1 VKIFEINKYC
11 RLCNSAKLEKVVQIG
26 DTPVSE
32 KYSDSKNQK
41 PKDSL
46 VPLDLYYC
54 LECGHVQIIHVVNPD
69 FLWDKFTFKTSRN
82 LKISQHYQNYV
93 HDLVKFSGSEEKNFV
108 IDVGS
113 NDGTLL
119 NIFKNNGFKKVLGV
133 DPAKEIAETATR
145 NGIETIVG
153 YFDTKIANQIKDRFG
168 LADFVTAN
176 NVYAHINNMDEVTEA
191 IKTVL
196 SKKGIFSFEVSYL
209 PDVIEKK
216 LLGTIFHEHLSYHSI
231 RPLIK
236 FFEKKELEIINVKRN
251 DLQGGSIVCYVQKKG
266 GGFNINKS
274 VKEIL
279 IYEEKCKIND
289 LKTFQNFSQEL
300 YLLKT
305 ELNNLLD
312 KLNKDDKKVA
322 GFGSARSATTLIKF
336 LDIGNKFKFIVDD
349 NKDKHYKFTPG
360 SRIEVLPTD
369 KIYEEKIDYLIVFA
383 WEHFKKIIKKNEKFS
398 KNGGKFINLFPS
410 IEII

>member
-1 VKIFEINKYC
+1 MKIFEINKYC
-11 RLCNSAKLEKVVQIG
+11 RLCHSDKLEKVVQIG
-26 DTPVSE
+26 ETPVSE
-32 KYSDSKNQK
+32 KYSETKYQK
-41 PKDSL
+41 PEDSL

-54 LECGHVQIIHVVNPD
+54 LQCSHVQIIHVVNPD

-93 HDLVKFSGSEEKNFV
+93 QDLIKFSVSKEKNFV
-108 IDVGS
+108 IDIGS

-119 NIFKNNGFKKVLGV
+119 NIFKDNGFKKVLGV
-133 DPAKEIAETATR
+133 DPAKEIAEIATS
-145 NGIETIVG
+145 NGTETIVG
-153 YFDTKIANQIKDRFG
+153 YFDTKIANDIKARFG

-191 IKTVL
+191 IKIVL
-196 SKKGIFSFEVSYL
+196 SEKGIFSFEVSYL
-209 PDVIEKK
+209 PDVIQKK

-236 FFEKKELEIINVKRN
+236 FFEKKGLEIINVKRN

-266 GGFNINKS
+266 GIFNVNNS

-279 IYEEKCKIND
+279 NYEQKCEIND
-289 LKTFQNFSQEL
+289 LKTFQNFSKEL
-300 YLLKT
+300 NLLKT

-312 KLNKDDKKVA
+312 KLNKEGKRVA

-336 LDIGNKFKFIVDD
+336 LDIGDKFEFIVDD
-349 NKDKHYKFTPG
+349 NKDKHNKFTPG

-383 WEHFKKIIKKNEKFS
+383 WEHFQKIIKKNEKFS